1 MLWMLRRAVR
11 PLLLLTLLGSLLLA
25 AGCAERLPELPPAPR
40 IVLARACPAPERPEL
55 PPADGE
61 LPFDA
66 PENISALMRRD
77 TILKNYAEG
86 LEAAVDCYHKARK
99 EVSDD
104 ARGSIATT
112 H

>member
-55 PPADGE
+55 PPVDGE

-66 PENISALMRRD
+66 PENISALMRPGYDLEKLCRGVGGCRR
-77 TILKNYAEG
+77 LLPQGEKGG
-86 LEAAVDCYHKARK
+86 LR
-99 EVSDD
+99 
-104 ARGSIATT
+104 
-112 H
+112 

>member
-40 IVLARACPAPERPEL
+40 IVLARDCPAPERPEL
-55 PPADGE
+55 PPVDGE

-66 PENISALMRRD
+66 PENVSVLMRRD
-77 TILKNYAEG
+77 TIWKNYAEG
-86 LEAAVDCYHKARK
+86 LEAAVDCYRKAKK
-99 EVSDD
+99 ENSD
-104 ARGSIATT
+104 ARGTDSATR
-112 H
+112 

>member
-40 IVLARACPAPERPEL
+40 IVLARDCPAPERPEL
-55 PPADGE
+55 PPVDGE

-66 PENISALMRRD
+66 PENVSVLMRRD

-86 LEAAVDCYHKARK
+86 LEAAGDCYRKAKK
-99 EVSDD
+99 ENSD
-104 ARGSIATT
+104 ARGTASATR
-112 H
+112 